1 MTHGACLVL
10 RHGANARRASG
21 LLGMR
26 AALASCRRRC
36 STFASNEY
44 GAQTRE
50 KAVTISKL
58 AANAVVLVE
67 RRANGHRAAKKV
79 LAKSGTKSRGI
90 SGDFPPGLGGKS
102 DPISGDFPSSDVRSV
117 NSPRRSKA
125 SAHFG
130 EK

>member
-1 MTHGACLVL
+1 M
-10 RHGANARRASG
+10 
-21 LLGMR
+21 GMR

-36 STFASNEY
+36 SPFASNEY
-44 GAQTRE
+44 DAQTRE

-67 RRANGHRAAKKV
+67 RRANGHSAAKKV

-102 DPISGDFPSSDVRSV
+102 DPISGDFPSSDVRFV
-117 NSPRRSKA
+117 NSQRRSKA

>member
-1 MTHGACLVL
+1 MVLHCGTARTHAAHPGCWVCAQCLRVAGA
-10 RHGANARRASG
+10 
-21 LLGMR
+21 
-26 AALASCRRRC
+26 AA

-44 GAQTRE
+44 GAHRAQTRE
-50 KAVTISKL
+50 KAMTISKL

-90 SGDFPPGLGGKS
+90 SGDFPPGLRGKS
-102 DPISGDFPSSDVRSV
+102 DPISGDFPSSGVRSV
-117 NSPRRSKA
+117 NSQRCSKA